1 MKSSIGM
8 TVTEHILEKQRE
20 NPEATGAF
28 TRLLSELIV
37 AAKIISREVNKAGIV
52 DILGYA
58 GRQNIQEE
66 DVQKLDEFSN
76 RTIIERMSHIGQL
89 CVMASEE
96 NADIIQ
102 IPSRYPKG
110 NYVLI
115 YDPLDG
121 SSNIDVNVSIGTIF
135 SIHRKIS
142 SHEDGTLSDVLQPGY
157 KQVAAGYFIYGSSTM
172 MVYTTGEGVHGFT
185 LFPGIGEFLLSH
197 ENIRIPERGRIF
209 SVNESNYNY
218 WSDGVRRLVDYFKS
232 PDTKPPY
239 TARYI
244 GSLVSDF
251 HRNLLKGGIFMYPAD
266 TKDHKKPHGKLRL
279 MCEANPLAFVVKEAG
294 GYASTLEKPILE
306 IEPEELHQRV
316 PLFIGSKED
325 VELAER
331 YVRGEV
337 QGNAVR

>member
-8 TVTEHILEKQRE
+8 TVTEHILDKQRE

-37 AAKIISREVNKAGIV
+37 AAKIISREVNKAGIA

-58 GRQNIQEE
+58 GRENIQGEE
-66 DVQKLDEFSN
+66 VQNLDDFAN
-76 RTIIERMSHIGQL
+76 RTIIERISHVGQL

-96 NADIIQ
+96 NADIIA

-115 YDPLDG
+115 YDPVDG

-142 SHEDGTLSDVLQPGY
+142 SEEDGTLQDVLQPGFR
-157 KQVAAGYFIYGSSTM
+157 QVAAGYFIYGSSTM
-172 MVYTTGEGVHGFT
+172 MVYTTGQGVHGFT
-185 LFPGIGEFLLSH
+185 HLPGIGEFLLSH
-197 ENIRIPERGRIF
+197 ENIQIPERGKIF
-209 SVNESNYNY
+209 SVNESYYNF

-232 PDTKPPY
+232 PDTKPAY

-266 TKDHKKPHGKLRL
+266 TKDPKKPHGKLRL

-294 GYASTLEKPILE
+294 GYASNGEKPILE
-306 IEPEELHQRV
+306 IEPDELHQRV
-316 PLFIGSKED
+316 PLFIGSKKD

-337 QGNAVR
+337 

>member
-1 MKSSIGM
+1 MEGTAMKSSIGM
-8 TVTEHILEKQRE
+8 TVTEHILDKQRE

-28 TRLLSELIV
+28 TRLLAELIV

-66 DVQKLDEFSN
+66 DVQKLDDFAN

-96 NADIIQ
+96 NADIIE

-135 SIHRKIS
+135 SIHRKTS
-142 SHEDGTLSDVLQPGY
+142 CHESGTLSDVLQPGY
-157 KQVAAGYFIYGSSTM
+157 KQVASGYFIYGSSTM

-185 LFPGIGEFLLSH
+185 LFPDIGEFLLSH

-232 PDTKPPY
+232 PDTEPPY

-266 TKDHKKPHGKLRL
+266 TKDPKKPHGKLRL

-331 YVRGEV
+331 YVRGE
-337 QGNAVR
+337 QP

>member
-1 MKSSIGM
+1 M
-8 TVTEHILEKQRE
+8 TVTEHMLAKQRE

-37 AAKIISREVNKAGIV
+37 AAKIIAREVNKAGIA

-58 GRQNIQEE
+58 GRENVQGEE
-66 DVQKLDEFSN
+66 VQKLDEFAN
-76 RTIIERMSHIGQL
+76 RTIIERMGHIGQL
-89 CVMASEE
+89 CVIASEE
-96 NADIIQ
+96 DADIIQ
-102 IPSRYPKG
+102 IPPQYPKG

-135 SIHRKIS
+135 SIHRKITS
-142 SHEDGTLSDVLQPGY
+142 DENGTLSDVLQPGY
-157 KQVAAGYFIYGSSTM
+157 RQVAAGYFLYGSSTI
-172 MVYTTGEGVHGFT
+172 MVYTTGQGVHGFT
-185 LFPGIGEFLLSH
+185 LLPGIGEFLLTH
-197 ENIRIPERGRIF
+197 ENIRIPERGTIF
-209 SVNESNYNY
+209 SVNETYYNY
-218 WSDGVRRLVDYFKS
+218 WSAEVQRLVNYFKA
-232 PDTKPPY
+232 PDTKPAY
-239 TARYI
+239 TARYV

-266 TKDHKKPHGKLRL
+266 TRDPKKPHGKLRL
-279 MCEANPLAFVVKEAG
+279 MCEASPLAFVVREAG
-294 GYASTLEKPILE
+294 GYASNGEKPILE

-331 YVRGEV
+331 YVRGEM
-337 QGNAVR
+337 N

>member
-1 MKSSIGM
+1 MKTSIGM

-37 AAKIISREVNKAGIV
+37 AAKIISREVNKAGIA
-52 DILGYA
+52 DILGYT

-76 RTIIERMSHIGQL
+76 RTIIERMGHIGQL

-96 NADIIQ
+96 DADIIE
-102 IPSRYPKG
+102 IPARYPRG

-142 SHEDGTLSDVLQPGY
+142 DEEDGTLSDVLQPGY

-172 MVYTTGEGVHGFT
+172 MVYTTGQGVHGFT
-185 LFPGIGEFLLSH
+185 LFPSIGEFLLSH
-197 ENIRIPERGRIF
+197 ENIRIPERGKIF
-209 SVNESNYNY
+209 SVNESYYNY

-232 PDTKPPY
+232 PDTKPVY

-266 TKDHKKPHGKLRL
+266 TKDPKKPHGKLRL

-294 GYASTLEKPILE
+294 GYASTGEKPILE
-306 IEPEELHQRV
+306 VEPEELHQRV
-316 PLFIGSKED
+316 PLFIGSKKD

-331 YVRGEV
+331 YVQGEI
-337 QGNAVR
+337 

>member
-37 AAKIISREVNKAGIV
+37 AAKIISREVNKAGIA

-58 GRQNIQEE
+58 GRENIQGEE
-66 DVQKLDEFSN
+66 VQKLDDFAN
-76 RTIIERMSHIGQL
+76 RTIIERLSHVGQL

-96 NADIIQ
+96 NADIIA
-102 IPSRYPKG
+102 IPPRYPKG

-142 SHEDGTLSDVLQPGY
+142 SEEDGTLQDVLQPGF

-172 MVYTTGEGVHGFT
+172 MVYTAGNGVHGFT
-185 LFPGIGEFLLSH
+185 HLPGIGEFLLSH
-197 ENIRIPERGRIF
+197 ENIQIPERGKIF
-209 SVNESNYNY
+209 SVNESYYNF
-218 WSDGVRRLVDYFKS
+218 WSDGVRRLVGYFKS
-232 PDTKPPY
+232 PDTKPAY

-266 TKDHKKPHGKLRL
+266 TKDPKKPHGKLRL

-294 GYASTLEKPILE
+294 GYASNGEKPILE

-316 PLFIGSKED
+316 PLFIGSKKD

-331 YVRGEV
+331 YVRGEI
-337 QGNAVR
+337 

>member
-1 MKSSIGM
+1 MEGTTMKASIGM
-8 TVTEHILEKQRE
+8 TVTEHILEKQRK

-37 AAKIISREVNKAGIV
+37 AAKIISREVNKAGIA

-66 DVQKLDEFSN
+66 DVQKLDDFSN
-76 RTIIERMSHIGQL
+76 RTIIERMGHIGQL

-96 NADIIQ
+96 DADIIQ
-102 IPSRYPKG
+102 IPPKYPKG

-135 SIHRKIS
+135 SIHRKTS
-142 SHEDGTLSDVLQPGY
+142 DEEDGTLSDVLQPGY
-157 KQVAAGYFIYGSSTM
+157 KQVAAGYFVYGSSTM

-185 LFPGIGEFLLSH
+185 LFPSIGEFLLSH
-197 ENIRIPERGRIF
+197 ENIRIPERGKIF
-209 SVNESNYNY
+209 SVNECYYNY

-232 PDTKPPY
+232 PDTKPAY

-266 TKDHKKPHGKLRL
+266 SKDPKKPHGKLRL
-279 MCEANPLAFVVKEAG
+279 MCEANPLAFVVKQAG
-294 GYASTLEKPILE
+294 GYASTGEKPILE
-306 IEPEELHQRV
+306 VDPAELHQRV
-316 PLFIGSKED
+316 PLFIGSKKD
-325 VELAER
+325 VELAEK
-331 YVRGEV
+331 YV
-337 QGNAVR
+337 QGKI

>member
-1 MKSSIGM
+1 M
-8 TVTEHILEKQRE
+8 TVTEHILAKQRE

-37 AAKIISREVNKAGIV
+37 AAKIIAREVNKAGIA

-58 GRQNIQEE
+58 GRENVQGEE
-66 DVQKLDEFSN
+66 VQKLDEFAN
-76 RTIIERMSHIGQL
+76 NTIIQRMGHIGQL

-96 NADIIQ
+96 DADVIQ
-102 IPSRYPKG
+102 IPPQYPKG

-135 SIHRKIS
+135 SVHRKIS
-142 SHEDGTLSDVLQPGY
+142 SDEDGTLSDVLQAGH
-157 KQVAAGYFIYGSSTM
+157 KQVAAGYFVYGSSTM
-172 MVYTTGEGVHGFT
+172 MVYTTGQGVHGFT
-185 LFPGIGEFLLSH
+185 LLPGIGEFLLTH
-197 ENIRIPERGRIF
+197 ENIRIPERGKIF
-209 SVNESNYNY
+209 SVNETYYNY
-218 WSDGVRRLVDYFKS
+218 WSAGVQRLVDYFKS
-232 PDTKPPY
+232 PDTKPAY

-266 TKDHKKPHGKLRL
+266 SKDPKKPHGKLRL
-279 MCEANPLAFVVKEAG
+279 MCEANPLAFVAREAG
-294 GYASTLEKPILE
+294 GYASNGERSILE

-331 YVRGEV
+331 YVRGEI
-337 QGNAVR
+337 G